1 MKVSNMETNA
11 SLSSNGEDSSGWLQ
25 KIANRFTLW
34 AERWFPDA
42 YIFALIALLVAC
54 AAALGIGARPRDVI
68 VAIGDGYWN
77 LIRFT
82 YQMAM
87 VLIGGY
93 ALAASTVARRG
104 IDAIGAV
111 AKTGEGAIVLIAF
124 VSIVGSLLNWGF
136 GMIMG
141 GLLVLSLARRH
152 DLRMDFR
159 AAAAAALVGSS
170 TIPMLGLSSGP
181 ALLQASSASMPP
193 ELLKSGGVIPMTD
206 SIFTWQNAATIVI
219 VTIASLLV
227 AYFTAPRGEQV
238 KTAKDL
244 NIKLASFG
252 ESGNVA
258 VAKRPGDWF
267 SDSPLMA
274 WLVALL
280 SAAWIANRI
289 YVYGFVAT
297 ISDLNNYIFI
307 CITLA
312 IILHGRIRSFLQAV
326 YAAVPA
332 VGPMLIQFPIYAAT
346 SAIIVTV
353 KNGDGATVAS
363 HLGEIFISLGGG
375 SSLPVVIGIYSI
387 IMGLF
392 IPAAGARWVLEAP
405 YVFHA
410 AQAVKLNLGWTLIT
424 FNGAEALTNFI
435 NPFWML
441 PLLGMLG
448 LAPRNVVGY
457 TFLYFVFIAP
467 VMLLTLWAFSFTLP
481 FHPPIFP

>member
-1 MKVSNMETNA
+1 MHASTSENLEVSG
-11 SLSSNGEDSSGWLQ
+11 SPSRLQ
-25 KIANRFTLW
+25 KVANRFTLW

-42 YIFALIALLVAC
+42 YIFALIALLAAC
-54 AAALGIGARPRDVI
+54 AAALGIGASAQDVI

-93 ALAASTVARRG
+93 ALAASKVAKRG
-104 IDAIGAV
+104 IDAVGSF

-124 VSIVGSLLNWGF
+124 VSIAGSLLNWGF

-141 GLLVLSLARRH
+141 GLLVLALARRH

-159 AAAAAALVGSS
+159 AAAAAAMVGSA

-181 ALLQASSASMPP
+181 ALLQANAASMPP
-193 ELLKSGGVIPMTD
+193 ELLKAGGVIPMTE
-206 SIFTWQNAATIVI
+206 SILVWQNAVTIVI
-219 VTIASLLV
+219 VTVAALLV
-227 AYFTAPRGEQV
+227 AYFTAPRGGQI
-238 KTAKDL
+238 KTARDL
-244 NIKLASFG
+244 NIALAGFG
-252 ESGNVA
+252 GEKRVEA
-258 VAKRPGDWF
+258 AIQAKRPGDWL

-274 WLVALL
+274 WLVACL
-280 SAAWIANRI
+280 SIAWIAHRI
-289 YVYGFVAT
+289 YTHGFVAT

-312 IILHGRIRSFLQAV
+312 IILHGRIRAFLEAV
-326 YAAVPA
+326 YSAVPA

-346 SAIIVTV
+346 SAVIVTV
-353 KNGDGATVAS
+353 KNSHGASVAS
-363 HLGEIFISLGGG
+363 YLGELFINLGGG
-375 SSLPVVIGIYSI
+375 HALPLVIGVYSI

-410 AQAVKLNLGWTLIT
+410 AQAVKLNLGWTLVT

-457 TFLYFVFIAP
+457 TFLYFIFVTP
-467 VMLLTLWAFSFTLP
+467 VMLVTLWAFSFTLP
-481 FHPPIFP
+481 FHSPVFP